1 MKSFDETLK
10 EFGIENF
17 KVDLAIENGDIAVND
32 FGDLLLN
39 NKEVDSIY
47 RFLSKWRRQTAT
59 LESLFELW
67 KANRQE
73 RIALE
78 QVKSINSMKEHIF
91 REEEVASYREAEA
104 AIAGAIFVLLSTLI
118 KTPTVELSRE
128 SQVTFKG
135 TPIDKIIQSAANNFR
150 HYDEWSNIKKPYTQQ
165 QIKSV
170 RILESVLNLQSDRN
184 RKSIVVNICSDLLF
198 SITSYELPN
207 LHKLIHGYIKELW
220 DSIKVKN

>member
-1 MKSFDETLK
+1 MKPFDETLQ

-67 KANRQE
+67 KSNRQE
-73 RIALE
+73 RITLE
-78 QVKSINSMKEHIF
+78 QVKSINSIKDHIF

-118 KTPTVELSRE
+118 KTPTVKLSRDSE
-128 SQVTFKG
+128 VTFNG
-135 TPIDKIIQSAANNFR
+135 IPIDKIIQSAANNFR
-150 HYDEWSNIKKPYTQQ
+150 HYDEWSNIKKQYTDKQL
-165 QIKSV
+165 KSV
-170 RILESVLNLQSDRN
+170 KILETALNLQVDGNS
-184 RKSIVVNICSDLLF
+184 KSIISNICSDLLF
-198 SITSYELPN
+198 AIANYELKN
-207 LHKLIHGYIKELW
+207 LNKLIHGFTKELW